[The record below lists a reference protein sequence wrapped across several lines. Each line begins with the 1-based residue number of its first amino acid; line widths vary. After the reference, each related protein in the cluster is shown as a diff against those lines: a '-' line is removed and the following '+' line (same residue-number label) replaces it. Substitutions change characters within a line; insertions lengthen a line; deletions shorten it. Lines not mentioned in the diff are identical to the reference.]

1 VIITIYIY
9 VNRIDRL
16 LEGNVGK
23 CAAGGRGQFVGDE
36 EGGRY
41 MGLLSVSSV

>member
-1 VIITIYIY
+1 MIITISIC
-9 VNRIDRL
+9 VNRMARL

-23 CAAGGRGQFVGDE
+23 YAEVVEDV